1 MADFGQAAPIQAA
14 AGAYRRPQKRM
25 WWLLSGL
32 ALSLGALLLFEPTVR
47 DAALPEIPSTVAGE
61 PDLHIEDALISEFH
75 TDGSLKY
82 QLAASQIRY
91 FESQQVTRLTQ
102 PELVLFSESDPPWRI
117 RAARG
122 FMRPRESAQ
131 GDVEDEVLLR
141 DNVRMEQKTP
151 EGEMFSVVTSRLTLY
166 PDRRYATSDQD
177 VMIDTHVGRTQAVGV
192 HGDLKQG
199 TFELSSDARQRVH
212 TILLPSQFK

>member
-1 MADFGQAAPIQAA
+1 MS
-14 AGAYRRPQKRM
+14 RPCEKR
-25 WWLLSGL
+25 S
-32 ALSLGALLLFEPTVR
+32 
-47 DAALPEIPSTVAGE
+47 LPEIPPLSRGSRICTSKTLV
-61 PDLHIEDALISEFH
+61 ISEFH

-117 RAARG
+117 RAASG

-141 DNVRMEQKTP
+141 DKVQMEQQTP